1 MTSDDTA
8 DPIRL
13 GVIGLGRAFVLMLPA
28 FRGDRRV
35 RLVAASAPRAAS
47 REAFESDFHGR
58 AYQTVDQLLADPQ
71 VEVVYVATPHQM
83 HRDHT
88 LAAARAGKHVMV
100 DKPLAISMV
109 EGIEMVEA
117 CRNARVQ
124 VIVGPSHSF
133 DAPVALARQLIA
145 SGEFGAVRM
154 VQAFNYTDFL
164 YRPRRPEELR
174 TEDGGGVIFS
184 QGAHQIDCVRL
195 LVGKKVTDVFA
206 HTGNWDPSR
215 STEGAYSA
223 LLSFEGG
230 CFASLTYSGYGY
242 FDSDEW
248 MGWTGELGDRK
259 TPDASGAA
267 RRALRGMDPDEEI
280 AFKATRTYGAG
291 SERREAISHEHFG
304 PMIVS
309 CERGDLRLAPGGVH
323 VHTEAGKR
331 FVAAPTLT
339 HPRREVIDALVRAL
353 RHDDPPQQTGRW
365 GLANLEICHAILQS
379 ALTRQPVALR
389 YQ

>member
-1 MTSDDTA
+1 MTCEVKQA
-8 DPIRL
+8 PVRL

-28 FRGDRRV
+28 FRNDPRV
-35 RLVAASAPRAAS
+35 RLVAACAPRAAS
-47 REAFESDFHGR
+47 RERFSDEFGGR
-58 AYQTVDQLLADPQ
+58 GYATVEELCADPQ
-71 VEVVYVATPHQM
+71 VEAVYVATPHQM

-88 LAAARAGKHVMV
+88 IIAAGYGKHVMV
-100 DKPLAISMV
+100 DKPLAISLADG
-109 EGIEMVEA
+109 EEMVEA
-117 CRNARVQ
+117 CRKAGVHL
-124 VIVGPSHSF
+124 IVGPSHSF
-133 DAPVALARQLIA
+133 DPCVTLARQLIA

-195 LVGKKVTDVFA
+195 LVGKKVTDVIA

-230 CFASLTYSGYGY
+230 CFASLTYSGYGH

-259 TPDASGAA
+259 EPDSGAA
-267 RRALRGMDPDEEI
+267 RRALRGMSEDDEI
-280 AFKATRTYGAG
+280 AYKASRTYGG
-291 SERREAISHEHFG
+291 QTERKPAVNHEHFG

-309 CERGDLRLAPGGVH
+309 CERGDLRLMPDGVQ
-323 VHTEAGKR
+323 VYGEAGSK
-331 FVAAPTLT
+331 FIAAPPLRY
-339 HPRREVIDALVRAL
+339 PRREIIDALAGAL
-353 RHDDPPQQTGRW
+353 RHDEPPTQDGNW
-365 GLANLEICHAILQS
+365 GLANLEICHAMLQS

-389 YQ
+389 HQ